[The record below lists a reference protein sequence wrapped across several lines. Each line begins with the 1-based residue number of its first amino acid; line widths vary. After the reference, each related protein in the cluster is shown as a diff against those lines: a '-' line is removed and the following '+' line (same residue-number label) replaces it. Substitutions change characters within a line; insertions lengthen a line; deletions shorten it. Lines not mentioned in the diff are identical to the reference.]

1 MVISTTSVENPFDR
15 AASMARQMS
24 QSVHQEFEQLGRDL
38 QMGNLKAAQSDFATI
53 QTSAPFSHS
62 NSNASTNPAQNGSW
76 SQGLDAVRQAFN
88 QLSQDLRSG
97 NIGAA
102 RQDYSTLQQD
112 LQKLPGNVSS
122 QNLQSSISKGLGTI
136 NQLVNEASGMIPG
149 SYLSAALQA
158 YSLLATNQSPDA
170 NSASAPSGTS
180 LSTAG

>member
-53 QTSAPFSHS
+53 QASSPYS
-62 NSNASTNPAQNGSW
+62 NSSANPSQTGSW

-88 QLSQDLRSG
+88 QLSQDLRAG

-112 LQKLPGNVSS
+112 LQKLPGNFSS
-122 QNLQSSISKGLGTI
+122 QNLQSSISKGLGAI
-136 NQLVNEASGMIPG
+136 NQLVSEASGMIPG
-149 SYLSAALQA
+149 NYLNAALQA
-158 YSLLATNQSPDA
+158 YSLLTTNQSADA
-170 NSASAPSGTS
+170 SSTSASGGTS